1 MDTPDFKWRRWKI
14 KTQNNPMLNFRAL
27 KISSKP
33 NKFGCTL
40 LAKPRGH
47 AGTTMNLQIVWNTP
61 KNPYLNQA
69 TQRITCLIFLPK
81 KSPNRKFKTPKNPL
95 IIPITSNPE
104 DPPPPRLIKLPCFKI
119 NVYFLFSPCFLLA
132 WVSLDD
138 YLSSYCWSN
147 LVSDS
152 SYFTTSKKKVLF
164 LGKLMQWVEC
174 H

>member
-1 MDTPDFKWRRWKI
+1 MYF
-14 KTQNNPMLNFRAL
+14 
-27 KISSKP
+27 ISKAMRP
-33 NKFGCTL
+33 GY
-40 LAKPRGH
+40 

-104 DPPPPRLIKLPCFKI
+104 DPTHLIKLPWFKI

-164 LGKLMQWVEC
+164 LSKLMQWVEC